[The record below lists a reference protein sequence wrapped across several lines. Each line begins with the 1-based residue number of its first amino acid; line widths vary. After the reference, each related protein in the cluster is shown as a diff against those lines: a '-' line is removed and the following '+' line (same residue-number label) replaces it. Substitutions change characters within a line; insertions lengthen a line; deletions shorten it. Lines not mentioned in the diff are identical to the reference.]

1 MKNKENL
8 ILTSKMEFHH
18 EEMLKDK
25 LSAGFLSVQLAT
37 IISEMVYAH
46 YKERHVLY
54 LRKIFIEY
62 EDQVLKFI
70 RIKVRDFNKKKKII
84 DKEF

>member
-1 MKNKENL
+1 MENKENL

-18 EEMLKDK
+18 QEMLKDK
-25 LSAGFLSVQLAT
+25 LSAGFLSEKLAT

-46 YKERHVLY
+46 YKQSHVLY